1 MTLRYL
7 SSCFAVVAYLSIV
20 SGINGQT
27 LSPLPTSL
35 TFRMTADSPIL
46 PPAQLIQLTSNGENV
61 EFEYA
66 GSSVFPNSGPNSGP
80 RFVSVSPV
88 RGKTPATLLVSI
100 DPAIA
105 PGLGGT
111 SADSGYKL
119 MMGFQVSGQPDT
131 ARLVEVQVI
140 LSLPPRPVVS
150 SVVSAAGRRSGPIS
164 PGGIITVFG
173 ANLCPLKDRSRL
185 SEFVPG
191 SRIFFYRPD
200 SGGTQVMINGVA
212 VPILYCEGGQVNA
225 VVPFVIQ
232 APSTA
237 EIIVRHYN
245 VDSSPVSVEVT
256 GTTPAI
262 LSVNQSGDGQGVIFN
277 SDKTLNSMSL
287 PARAG
292 ETMRLFATGAGKLEP
307 PAALAGYIDRVDTPQ
322 HTPAAAVSLTI
333 GGKSA
338 EIKSAATTLGFI
350 SSIIVIEAVMPEG
363 LGRGPQPVFLKI
375 GANTNSVQ
383 HITVAQ

>member
-1 MTLRYL
+1 MNCVHLGTYSLFVALVCITPSL
-7 SSCFAVVAYLSIV
+7 S
-20 SGINGQT
+20 GQT
-27 LSPLPTSL
+27 LSATPNRL
-35 TFRMTADSPIL
+35 TFAMTADSPIL
-46 PPAQLIQLTSNGENV
+46 PPAQVVQINSTGDNV
-61 EFEYA
+61 EFEFA
-66 GSSVFPNSGPNSGP
+66 GVNTFAPSGVPN
-80 RFVSVSPV
+80 FVSVSPN
-88 RGKTPATLLVSI
+88 RGKTPGTLVVSVNPEAAAQRGI
-100 DPAIA
+100 TGPAGVEI
-105 PGLGGT
+105 
-111 SADSGYKL
+111 SII
-119 MMGFQVSGQPDT
+119 VRIVGQPDN
-131 ARLVEVQVI
+131 AIDIRVALVRSAPPVPVI
-140 LSLPPRPVVS
+140 T
-150 SVVSAAGRRSGPIS
+150 SVLNAGSRRSGPIS

-292 ETMRLFATGAGKLEP
+292 ETIRIFATGAGKLEP

>member
-7 SSCFAVVAYLSIV
+7 SSCFAVVAYLGIV
-20 SGINGQT
+20 SGVNGQT
-27 LSPLPTSL
+27 LSPMPTSL

-61 EFEYA
+61 EFEYT
-66 GSSVFPNSGPNSGP
+66 GSSVFPNTGP

-100 DPAIA
+100 DPEIA
-105 PGLGGT
+105 PGLLGT

-119 MMGFQVSGQPDT
+119 MMSFRVSGQPDT
-131 ARLVEVQVI
+131 ARLLEVQVI
-140 LSLPPRPVVS
+140 PSLPPRPVVS
-150 SVVSAAGRRSGPIS
+150 SVVSAAGRRGGAIS
-164 PGGIITVFG
+164 PGGIITVVG

-185 SEFVPG
+185 VEAIPG
-191 SRIFFYRPD
+191 SRIFYYRTD

-225 VVPFVIQ
+225 VVPFVVQ
-232 APSTA
+232 APSRA

-245 VDSSPVSVEVT
+245 VDSTPVSVEVAD
-256 GTTPAI
+256 TTPAI

-277 SDKTLNSMSL
+277 SDETLNSMSR

-322 HTPAAAVSLTI
+322 YKPTSAVSLTI

-338 EIKSAATTLGFI
+338 EIKSASTTLGFI
-350 SSIIVIEAVMPEG
+350 SSIIVIEAVRPEG
-363 LGRGPQPVFLKI
+363 LGRGPQPVVLKI